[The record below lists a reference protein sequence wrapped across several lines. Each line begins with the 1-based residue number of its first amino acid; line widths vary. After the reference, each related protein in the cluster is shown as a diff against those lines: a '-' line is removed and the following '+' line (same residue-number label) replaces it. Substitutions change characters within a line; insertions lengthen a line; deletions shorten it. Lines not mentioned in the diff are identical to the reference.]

1 MEIEVSTGEIVDK
14 FTILTLKQAN
24 INDEEKLKSVIKELN
39 YLSEKL
45 SELNIP
51 TDETLMVELLKV
63 NSSLWKVE
71 DLLRDFEKANSF
83 GEEFIDLARSVY
95 KLNDKRSYIK
105 KEINI
110 KYGSKFVEEKQYAS
124 Y

>member
-1 MEIEVSTGEIVDK
+1 MEGEMIK
-14 FTILTLKQAN
+14 SSKAGRPRIT
-24 INDEEKLKSVIKELN
+24 DEEKLKSVTKELN
-39 YLSEKL
+39 YLLEKL
-45 SELNIP
+45 VELNIP

-71 DLLRDFEKANSF
+71 DLLREFEKANSF
-83 GEEFIDLARSVY
+83 GEEFVDLARSVY

-110 KYGSKFVEEKQYAS
+110 KYGSKFIEEKQYAN

>member
-45 SELNIP
+45 LELNIP
-51 TDETLMVELLKV
+51 TDEILMVDLLKV
-63 NSSLWKVE
+63 NDSLWKVE

-110 KYGSKFVEEKQYAS
+110 KYGSKFIEEKQYAS

>member
-45 SELNIP
+45 SELSIP
-51 TDETLMVELLKV
+51 TDEILMVELLKV

-83 GEEFIDLARSVY
+83 GAEFIDLARSVY

>member
-45 SELNIP
+45 SELSIP
-51 TDETLMVELLKV
+51 TDEILMVELLKV

>member
-45 SELNIP
+45 LELSIP

>member
-24 INDEEKLKSVIKELN
+24 INDKEKLKSIIKELN

-45 SELNIP
+45 LELSIP
-51 TDETLMVELLKV
+51 TDEILMVELLKV

>member
-45 SELNIP
+45 LELSIP
-51 TDETLMVELLKV
+51 TDEILMVELLKV

-83 GEEFIDLARSVY
+83 GTEFIDLARSVY

>member
-24 INDEEKLKSVIKELN
+24 INDEEKLKSVTKELN
-39 YLSEKL
+39 YLLEKL
-45 SELNIP
+45 VELNIP

-83 GEEFIDLARSVY
+83 GEKFVDLARSVY

-110 KYGSKFVEEKQYAS
+110 KYGSKFIEEKQYAS

>member
-45 SELNIP
+45 LELSIP
-51 TDETLMVELLKV
+51 TDEILMVELLKV

>member
-45 SELNIP
+45 LELNIP
-51 TDETLMVELLKV
+51 TDEILMVDLLKV
-63 NSSLWKVE
+63 NDSLWKVE

-83 GEEFIDLARSVY
+83 GAEFIDLARSVY

-110 KYGSKFVEEKQYAS
+110 KYGSKFIEEKQYAS

>member
-45 SELNIP
+45 LELNIP
-51 TDETLMVELLKV
+51 TDEILMVDLLKV
-63 NSSLWKVE
+63 NDSLWKVE

>member
-24 INDEEKLKSVIKELN
+24 INDEEKLKSIIKELN

-45 SELNIP
+45 LELSIP
-51 TDETLMVELLKV
+51 TDEILMVELLKV

-110 KYGSKFVEEKQYAS
+110 KYGSKFIEEKQYAS

>member
-24 INDEEKLKSVIKELN
+24 ISDEEKLKSVTKELN
-39 YLSEKL
+39 YLLEKL
-45 SELNIP
+45 VELNIP

-83 GEEFIDLARSVY
+83 GEEFVDLARSVY

-110 KYGSKFVEEKQYAS
+110 KYGSKFIEEKQYAN

>member
-45 SELNIP
+45 LELSIP
-51 TDETLMVELLKV
+51 TDEILMVELLKV

-110 KYGSKFVEEKQYAS
+110 KYGSKFIEEKQYAS

>member
-45 SELNIP
+45 SELSIP
-51 TDETLMVELLKV
+51 TDEILMVELLKV

-83 GEEFIDLARSVY
+83 GAEFIDLARSVY

-110 KYGSKFVEEKQYAS
+110 KYGSKFIEEKQYAS